1 MELNISAS
9 SKSTMVTKT
18 YEMTTVSTVA
28 STSST
33 STYTATSAF
42 SNIPL
47 SDDDQEEEYIS
58 KHLSGFTNKT
68 PVEIRFE
75 GITYVVPQGFRG
87 KKKVLH
93 EICGK
98 FPPNKLI
105 AIMGPSG
112 AGKSTLLDLISG
124 YRTGGIKGKVIVNGK
139 LRVLEEFRRISCY
152 IQQDDRIQPLLTV
165 KENMEI
171 AADLM
176 LGPTVLRT
184 KKNDM
189 IDEILTILGLRETLN
204 TRGARLSGG
213 QKKRLSIALE
223 LINNPLVMFLDEPTT
238 GLDSSS
244 CKQCISLLKM
254 LAHQGRTIICT
265 IHQPSASLFQMFD
278 QVYILAQGKCLY
290 QGSTDNMLR
299 YLRIQKFPC
308 PQYHNPADFIIEIAS
323 GEYGEDKIGILVN
336 GIDNGKNLQWF
347 RNSRIM
353 CDVEFK
359 EPEDDKQIQKRIAKQ
374 QKQMTPAYYQLSVL
388 LRRGFI
394 KLKRDSTLTHMRI
407 MVNLSVSILLGLIYV
422 NSGID
427 ATKVIDNYNLIF
439 SLIMHHVM
447 SSMMLCIITFPM
459 EMNIILKEHFNR
471 WYSLKMYYCA
481 NMIVDIP
488 VTAFSCVLFSA
499 IVFFMTGQLFTWDR
513 FTLYMVTSLFLVF
526 IAQSFGY
533 VFGTIFNVV
542 NGTFAGPIF
551 LVPMMM
557 FSGFGVNLRDIPK
570 YLEWGTHVSFFR
582 YALEGYIAAVYGLG
596 RKSFVCWEV
605 FCYYKD
611 PKNFL
616 HTIAMENVSER
627 VWLSMS
633 MLLGTLIL
641 IKLAGYYVLLWKV
654 KSKR

>member
-1 MELNISAS
+1 MELNTI
-9 SKSTMVTKT
+9 
-18 YEMTTVSTVA
+18 TTT
-28 STSST
+28 TSST
-33 STYTATSAF
+33 VTVMERSTIELTKYVSKEESTSNFMDVALNNADEETV
-42 SNIPL
+42 SKYL
-47 SDDDQEEEYIS
+47 SDF
-58 KHLSGFTNKT
+58 KNKA

-98 FPPNKLI
+98 FPPSKLI

-124 YRTGGIKGKVIVNGK
+124 YRTGGIKGKVIVNNN

-165 KENMEI
+165 EENMNI

-176 LGPTVLRT
+176 LGPNVPRER
-184 KKNDM
+184 KNDM
-189 IDEILTILGLRETLN
+189 IKEIITILGLKETLN

-244 CKQCISLLKM
+244 CKQCISLLRM

-290 QGSTDNMLR
+290 QGATDNLLR
-299 YLRIQKFPC
+299 YLKSQKLPC
-308 PQYHNPADFIIEIAS
+308 PKYHNPADFIIEIAS
-323 GEYGEDKIGILVN
+323 GEYGDDKIGMLVN
-336 GIDNGKNLQWF
+336 GINNGKSLEWF
-347 RNSRIM
+347 RNSRMI

-359 EPEDDKQIQKRIAKQ
+359 ESAEQNKHVQKKLKNEN
-374 QKQMTPAYYQLSVL
+374 KQMTPAYYQLYIL
-388 LRRGFI
+388 LIRGFI
-394 KLKRDSTLTHMRI
+394 KLKRDATLTHMRI
-407 MVNLSVSILLGLIYV
+407 IVNFLVSILLGLIYV
-422 NSGID
+422 NSGED

-447 SSMMLCIITFPM
+447 SSMMLCIISFPM

-471 WYSLKMYYCA
+471 WYSLKMYYWA

-488 VTAFSCVLFSA
+488 VTAFSCLLFSS
-499 IVFFMTGQLFTWDR
+499 IVFFMTNQLFEWHRLGIYLLTN
-513 FTLYMVTSLFLVF
+513 LFLVF
-526 IAQSFGY
+526 IAQSIGY
-533 VFGTIFNVV
+533 IFGTVFNVV

-582 YALEGYIAAVYGLG
+582 YALEGLVESVYGFN
-596 RKSFVCWEV
+596 RRHFSCYDV

-611 PKNFL
+611 PQIFL
-616 HTIAMENVSER
+616 QSIAMENINL
-627 VWLSMS
+627 WFSMF

-641 IKLAGYYVLLWKV
+641 TKIMGYYVLLWKV
-654 KSKR
+654 RSGR